1 MAVESRSAIRNAK
14 NARGRGRDS
23 ATTPF
28 PKSGASYFRFA
39 RFNTF
44 PLYYMRAWH
53 RLDDNE
59 IRTLQVLCN
68 MRCSKWRTKR
78 EWREEGTLMRWRAR
92 FLEKL
97 WELTAVDRA
106 TQKGASSLNKSEF
119 WDALKLRYDWEVPE
133 TPSVCVCGDM
143 WITLWYANGSYLS
156 SNAIMNWGIWRRNCL
171 VRYVE
176 PVFARHH
183 RRRVECSGQGP
194 GCTADYSC

>member
-1 MAVESRSAIRNAK
+1 MKYALCRCCATWDAPSEEQERMK
-14 NARGRGRDS
+14 EGR
-23 ATTPF
+23 
-28 PKSGASYFRFA
+28 K
-39 RFNTF
+39 
-44 PLYYMRAWH
+44 
-53 RLDDNE
+53 
-59 IRTLQVLCN
+59 
-68 MRCSKWRTKR
+68 
-78 EWREEGTLMRWRAR
+78 TLMRWRAR

-97 WELTAVDRA
+97 WELTAVDLA

-176 PVFARHH
+176 AVFARHH
-183 RRRVECSGQGP
+183 RRRVECSSQGP